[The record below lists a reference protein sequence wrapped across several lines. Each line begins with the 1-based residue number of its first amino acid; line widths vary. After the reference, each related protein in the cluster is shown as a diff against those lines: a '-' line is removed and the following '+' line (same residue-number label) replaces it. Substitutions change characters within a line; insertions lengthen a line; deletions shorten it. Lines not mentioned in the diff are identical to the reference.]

1 MTKFRKLKVD
11 FFYTKENFDKIKA
24 GYIAESMDDKWDIVY
39 EDDWLHFY
47 RSWTGIEI
55 YRAKFTPLSDGNYK
69 LQEILVNNDENQ
81 ADEVVNDNYDRFMVE
96 HLIQDWLL
104 KQFKNMTGGAFT
116 FHWTGVLLERKF

>member
-1 MTKFRKLKVD
+1 MDEGNGIILAMARKPMTKFRKLKVD

-24 GYIAESMDDKWDIVY
+24 GYIAESMDDKWDLVY

-96 HLIQDWLL
+96 HLIQGWLL
-104 KQFKNMTGGAFT
+104 K
-116 FHWTGVLLERKF
+116 